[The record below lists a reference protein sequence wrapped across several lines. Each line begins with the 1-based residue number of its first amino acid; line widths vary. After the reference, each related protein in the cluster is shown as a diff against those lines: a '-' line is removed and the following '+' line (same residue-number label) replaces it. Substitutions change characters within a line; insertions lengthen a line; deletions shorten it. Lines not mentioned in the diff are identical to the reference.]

1 MLHIHLGQGL
11 FLAPEASAGS
21 KSPHRGQDSAGHSR
35 IMAANATLPA
45 AVRAGTYSSYSNPA
59 ACLGLSLPCPQ
70 HTHPQ
75 TLHPTDLVGFCLIQV
90 RGGLMFCDLCSP
102 TVPAP
107 APREGCCGLRT
118 RGASAWLQIKVLK
131 LSEQPGLLLCSRTGM
146 SHQGQGSWLRPL
158 WSIMGPLW
166 QGKVKPH
173 PVVTQWSS
181 VTPSGY
187 LQPLTTDA
195 VLL

>member
-1 MLHIHLGQGL
+1 MWAKGGDRAQAALTASQGCVWHQAL
-11 FLAPEASAGS
+11 TLTCGFDAAYPSGTGIIPGPPYSAGS

-45 AVRAGTYSSYSNPA
+45 AVRADTCSSYSNPA
-59 ACLGLSLPCPQ
+59 ACLGLSLRCPQ

-75 TLHPTDLVGFCLIQV
+75 TLHPTDLVGFCLIQG
-90 RGGLMFCDLCSP
+90 RGGLMFCGLCSL

-131 LSEQPGLLLCSRTGM
+131 LSE
-146 SHQGQGSWLRPL
+146 
-158 WSIMGPLW
+158 
-166 QGKVKPH
+166 
-173 PVVTQWSS
+173 
-181 VTPSGY
+181 
-187 LQPLTTDA
+187 
-195 VLL
+195 